1 MNDTD
6 LVSTDAVF
14 IAVLTCI
21 AFVIL
26 AFIVFP
32 FWNLIPSMVTETG
45 TIVFKSESGCVVET
59 TDNFLVSVDTCDGN
73 VGDTTHITFDV
84 KIKQRARAFLP

>member
-1 MNDTD
+1 M
-6 LVSTDAVF
+6 VSTNAVF
-14 IAVLTCI
+14 VAILICI
-21 AFVIL
+21 VVVIL
-26 AFIVFP
+26 VFTAFP

-59 TDNFLVSVDTCDGN
+59 TDKFLVDVDSCDGN
-73 VGDTTHITFDV
+73 MGDTTHVTFDV

>member
-1 MNDTD
+1 M
-6 LVSTDAVF
+6 VSTNAVF
-14 IAVLTCI
+14 IAVLICI

-45 TIVFKSESGCVVET
+45 TIVFKSDSGCVIET
-59 TDNFLVSVDTCDGN
+59 TDKFLVNVDSCSGN
-73 VGDTTHITFDV
+73 VGDTTHVTFDV